1 MNKKLRVLSQ
11 FYWITQFGF
20 SLVTPPLMCITLAI
34 WLQKRFEL
42 GAWIILLGLF
52 LGLGAAGC
60 TFYSFAQRFAGR
72 KKDKEPKQKE
82 ISFRN
87 HE

>member
-1 MNKKLRVLSQ
+1 MNQKLRVLSH

-20 SLVTPPLMCITLAI
+20 SLVTPPLMCIALAI

-42 GAWIILLGLF
+42 GAWIILVALLLGM
-52 LGLGAAGC
+52 GAAGC
-60 TFYSFAQRFAGR
+60 TFYSFAKRFAGR
-72 KKDKEPKQKE
+72 KTAQTPEQNI